1 MKQSAWRRSLRIRL
15 LVGTLL
21 GVVVTIV
28 VAGWGLGA
36 LFRQHVDTQFQ
47 AELRTHLDQ
56 LTAHIAL
63 DRQGGVY
70 VALPLSDP
78 RFGRPYSGYYWQVD
92 DAEQGVGL
100 AKALLRSRSLWDVV
114 LVAPLDTLREG
125 AIHVHQVAGP
135 QGKPLG
141 LVERSVQINDRPD
154 GIPRS
159 LRLLVAADAD
169 LVAEPVGQ
177 FQTAL
182 WLALGVLGAVLA
194 LAAVVQVSVGLA
206 PLRALR
212 TALTR
217 VRAGD
222 AQRLDGDFPVEV
234 MSLVAEFNTVLAHNA
249 AVVERARTHA
259 GNLAHALKTPLS
271 VLANAAQASAS
282 KDPDLARLVLE
293 QTVVARRQVD
303 YHLTRAQAA
312 AATRVPGARTV
323 LLPVVEGLVR
333 AMQRIHAQRDITIA
347 VPQPWPAGLA
357 FRGEAQDLQEMLGNL
372 LDNACKWAVQRVEVQ
387 AHADGDLLT
396 ITLDDDGPGLVAER
410 RDAVLQR
417 GVRADEQVPGSG
429 LGLAIVDD
437 LARLY
442 GGQVALQDSPLGGLR
457 AALTL
462 PAVG

>member
-1 MKQSAWRRSLRIRL
+1 MKRSAWRRSLRIRL

-56 LTAHIAL
+56 LTAHITL
-63 DRQGGVY
+63 DAQGGV
-70 VALPLSDP
+70 VLAMPLSDP

-92 DAEQGVGL
+92 AAAQGVG
-100 AKALLRSRSLWDVV
+100 AERALLRSRSLWDVV
-114 LVAPLDTLREG
+114 LLAPVDSLQLGD
-125 AIHVHQVAGP
+125 IHVHQVEGP
-135 QGKPLG
+135 KGKPLG

-154 GIPRS
+154 GVPRS
-159 LRLLVAADAD
+159 LRLMVAADAD

-177 FQTAL
+177 FQAAL

-212 TALTR
+212 TALAR
-217 VRAGD
+217 VRAGE
-222 AQRLDGDFPVEV
+222 AQRLDGAFPVEV
-234 MSLVAEFNTVLAHNA
+234 MPLVAEFNTVLAHNA

-303 YHLTRAQAA
+303 YHLSRAQAA

-323 LLPVVEGLVR
+323 LLPAVEGLVR
-333 AMQRIHAQRDITIA
+333 AMQRIHAQREITIT
-347 VPQPWPAGLA
+347 VPQPWPAALA

-372 LDNACKWAVQRVEVQ
+372 LDNACKWAAHRVEVR

>member
-1 MKQSAWRRSLRIRL
+1 MTRSAWRRSLRIRL

-28 VAGWGLGA
+28 VAGWGLGT

-56 LTAHIAL
+56 LTAHIAVNA
-63 DRQGGVY
+63 QGGVS
-70 VALPLSDP
+70 VAMPLSDP

-92 DAEQGVGL
+92 AAAQGVG
-100 AKALLRSRSLWDVV
+100 AERALLRSRSLWDVV
-114 LVAPLDTLREG
+114 LLAPVDNLQVGD
-125 AIHVHQVAGP
+125 IHVHQVAGP
-135 QGKPLG
+135 KGKPLG

-154 GIPRS
+154 GAPRN

-177 FQTAL
+177 FQAAL

-234 MSLVAEFNTVLAHNA
+234 MPLVAEFNTVLAHNA

-333 AMQRIHAQRDITIA
+333 AMQRIHAQRDITIT
-347 VPQPWPAGLA
+347 VLQPWHPALA

-372 LDNACKWAVQRVEVQ
+372 LDNACKWAAHRVEVR

-396 ITLDDDGPGLVAER
+396 ITLDDDGPGLEAEQ
-410 RDAVLQR
+410 RDAVLRR

-442 GGQVALQDSPLGGLR
+442 GGQVALLDSPLGGLR

-462 PAVG
+462 PAIG

>member
-1 MKQSAWRRSLRIRL
+1 MKRSAWRRSLRIRL

-56 LTAHIAL
+56 LTAHITL
-63 DRQGGVY
+63 DAQGGV
-70 VALPLSDP
+70 VLAMPLSDP

-92 DAEQGVGL
+92 AAAQGVG
-100 AKALLRSRSLWDVV
+100 AERALLRSRSLWDVV
-114 LVAPLDTLREG
+114 LLAPVDSLQLGD
-125 AIHVHQVAGP
+125 IHVHQVEGP
-135 QGKPLG
+135 KGKPLG

-154 GIPRS
+154 GVPRS
-159 LRLLVAADAD
+159 LRLMVAADAD

-177 FQTAL
+177 FQAAL

-212 TALTR
+212 SALTR

-234 MSLVAEFNTVLAHNA
+234 MPLVAEFNTVLAHNA

-303 YHLTRAQAA
+303 YHLSRAQAA

-323 LLPVVEGLVR
+323 LLPAVEGLVR
-333 AMQRIHAQRDITIA
+333 AMQRIHAQREITIT
-347 VPQPWPAGLA
+347 VPQPWPAALA

-372 LDNACKWAVQRVEVQ
+372 LDNACKWAAHRVEVR

>member
-1 MKQSAWRRSLRIRL
+1 MKRSAWRRSLRIRL

-56 LTAHIAL
+56 LTAHITL
-63 DRQGGVY
+63 DAQGGV
-70 VALPLSDP
+70 VLAMPLSDP

-92 DAEQGVGL
+92 AAAQGVG
-100 AKALLRSRSLWDVV
+100 AERALLRSRSLWDVV
-114 LVAPLDTLREG
+114 LLAPVDSLQLGD
-125 AIHVHQVAGP
+125 IHVHQVEGP
-135 QGKPLG
+135 KGKPLG

-154 GIPRS
+154 GVPRS
-159 LRLLVAADAD
+159 LRLMVAADAD

-177 FQTAL
+177 FQAAL

-212 TALTR
+212 TALAR
-217 VRAGD
+217 VRAGE
-222 AQRLDGDFPVEV
+222 AQRLDGAFPVEV
-234 MSLVAEFNTVLAHNA
+234 MPLVAEFNTVLAHNA
-249 AVVERARTHA
+249 AVVERSRTHA

-303 YHLTRAQAA
+303 YHLSRAQAA

-323 LLPVVEGLVR
+323 LLPAVEGLVR
-333 AMQRIHAQRDITIA
+333 AMQRIHAQREITIT
-347 VPQPWPAGLA
+347 VPQPWPAALA

-372 LDNACKWAVQRVEVQ
+372 LDNACKWAAHTVEVR

>member
-1 MKQSAWRRSLRIRL
+1 MKRYAWRRSLRIRL

-28 VAGWGLGA
+28 AAGWGLGA

-47 AELRTHLDQ
+47 AELSTHLDQ

-63 DRQGGVY
+63 DARGGVY
-70 VALPLSDP
+70 LAVPMSDP

-92 DAEQGVGL
+92 AAAQGGSPGP
-100 AKALLRSRSLWDVV
+100 ALLRSRSLWDVA
-114 LVAPLDTLREG
+114 LVAPVDRLQLGD
-125 AIHVHQVAGP
+125 IHVHQVVGP

-141 LVERSVQINDRPD
+141 LVERSVQIHDRAE
-154 GIPRS
+154 GVSRT

-169 LVAEPVGQ
+169 LVAEPVGH
-177 FQTAL
+177 FQRAL
-182 WLALGVLGAVLA
+182 WLALGVLGAVLT
-194 LAAVVQVSVGLA
+194 LATVLQVSVGLA

-212 TALTR
+212 AALSR

-222 AQRLDGDFPVEV
+222 AQRLDGNFPVEV
-234 MSLVAEFNTVLAHNA
+234 MPLVAEFNTVLSHNA
-249 AVVERARTHA
+249 EVVERARTHA

-271 VLANAAQASAS
+271 VMANAAQAGTA
-282 KDPDLARLVLE
+282 KDPDLARLVVE
-293 QTVVARRQVD
+293 QTAVARRQVD

-312 AATRVPGARTV
+312 AATRMPGARTA

-333 AMQRIHAQRDITIA
+333 AMQRIHAERAITIS
-347 VPQPWPAGLA
+347 VQQPWPAALA
-357 FRGEAQDLQEMLGNL
+357 FRGETQDLQEMLGNL
-372 LDNACKWAVQRVEVQ
+372 LDNACKWAEQRVEVRVQ
-387 AHADGDLLT
+387 TGGDMLT
-396 ITLDDDGPGLVAER
+396 ITLDDDGPGLEAEQR
-410 RDAVLQR
+410 QAVLRR

-429 LGLAIVDD
+429 LGLSIVDD

-442 GGQVALQDSPLGGLR
+442 GGQVALLDSPLGGLR